1 MQLSKAEKDSRLKKR
16 RNMDL
21 EKVRELRARTGAG
34 VVECKNALAEAKDD
48 VEKAVDILRKKGL
61 ALAAKKVGR
70 ITKEGIVDAYIHPG
84 DRLGVL
90 LEVNCETDFV
100 ARTQEFKRFVRD
112 IALQIAA
119 SEPISVSR
127 EELPSEVIEREKE
140 IYKSMVK
147 DLKKPP
153 EVVEKIVNGK
163 LEKFYS
169 DVCLLE
175 QPFVKIPEKT
185 VGEYIKEQIAKFG
198 ENIVIRRFVRFRL
211 GE

>member
-1 MQLSKAEKDSRLKKR
+1 
-16 RNMDL
+16 MDL
-21 EKVRELRARTGAG
+21 EKVRDLRARTGAG
-34 VVECKNALAEAKDD
+34 IVECKNALTEANDD

-70 ITKEGIVDAYIHPG
+70 ITKEGLIDAYIHPG

-119 SEPISVSR
+119 SEPIAVSR
-127 EELPSEVIEREKE
+127 EELPSDVIEREKE
-140 IYKSMVK
+140 IYASMVK
-147 DLKKPP
+147 DSKKPP
-153 EVVEKIVNGK
+153 EIVEKIVNGK

-198 ENIVIRRFVRFRL
+198 ENIVVRRFMRFRL

>member
-1 MQLSKAEKDSRLKKR
+1 
-16 RNMDL
+16 MDL
-21 EKVRELRARTGAG
+21 EKIRELRARTGAG
-34 VVECKNALAEAKDD
+34 IVECKNALTE
-48 VEKAVDILRKKGL
+48 VEGDLDKAVDVLRKKGL

-90 LEVNCETDFV
+90 VEVNCETDFV

-119 SEPISVSR
+119 SEPIAVNR

-140 IYKSMVK
+140 IYRSMVK
-147 DLKKPP
+147 DLKKPS
-153 EVVEKIVNGK
+153 EIVEKIVNGK

-198 ENIVIRRFVRFRL
+198 ENIVVRRFVRFRL

>member
-1 MQLSKAEKDSRLKKR
+1 ME
-16 RNMDL
+16 L

-34 VVECKNALAEAKDD
+34 IVDCKNALTEADGD
-48 VEKAVDILRKKGL
+48 IEKAVDLLRKKGL

-70 ITKEGIVDAYIHPG
+70 ITKEGIIDAYIHPG

-90 LEVNCETDFV
+90 IEINCETDFV

-119 SEPISVSR
+119 SEPIAVSR
-127 EELPSEVIEREKE
+127 EELSSDVIEREKE
-140 IYKSMVK
+140 IYRSMVK
-147 DLKKPP
+147 DLKKPA
-153 EVVEKIVNGK
+153 EIVEKIVDGK
-163 LEKFYS
+163 LEKFYA

-175 QPFVKIPEKT
+175 QPYVKIPEKT
-185 VGEYIKEQIAKFG
+185 VGEHIKEQIAKFG
-198 ENIVIRRFVRFRL
+198 ENIVVRRFVRFRL

>member
-1 MQLSKAEKDSRLKKR
+1 MDKDKI
-16 RNMDL
+16 
-21 EKVRELRARTGAG
+21 RELRARTCAG
-34 VVECKNALAEAKDD
+34 IIECKNALGEADGD
-48 VEKAVDILRKKGL
+48 LNKAVDILRKKGL

-90 LEVNCETDFV
+90 IEINCETDFV

-119 SEPISVSR
+119 SEPIAVSR

-140 IYKSMVK
+140 IYRSMVE
-147 DLKKPP
+147 DIKKSPDII
-153 EVVEKIVNGK
+153 EKIVNGK
-163 LEKFYS
+163 LENFYS

-198 ENIVIRRFVRFRL
+198 ENVVVRRFVRFRL

>member
-1 MQLSKAEKDSRLKKR
+1 
-16 RNMDL
+16 MDL
-21 EKVRELRARTGAG
+21 DKVRELRARTGAG
-34 VVECKNALAEAKDD
+34 IVDCKNALIETGDD
-48 VEKAVDILRKKGL
+48 IEKAVDLLRKQGL
-61 ALAAKKVGR
+61 ALAAKKIGR
-70 ITKEGIVDAYIHPG
+70 VAKEGIIDAYIHPG

-90 LEVNCETDFV
+90 VEVNCETDFV

-119 SEPISVSR
+119 SEPIAVSR
-127 EELPSEVIEREKE
+127 EELPSEVVEREKE
-140 IYKSMVK
+140 IYMSMVK

-153 EVVEKIVNGK
+153 EIVEKIVIGK
-163 LEKFYS
+163 LEKFYA

-185 VGEYIKEQIAKFG
+185 VGDYIKEQIAKFG
-198 ENIVIRRFVRFRL
+198 ENIVVRRFIRFRL

>member
-1 MQLSKAEKDSRLKKR
+1 M
-16 RNMDL
+16 NL

-34 VVECKNALAEAKDD
+34 IVECKNALTEADSD
-48 VEKAVDILRKKGL
+48 LDKAVDILRKKGL

-70 ITKEGIVDAYIHPG
+70 VTKEGIVDAYIHPG

-90 LEVNCETDFV
+90 IEANCETDFV
-100 ARTQEFKRFVRD
+100 ARTQEFKRFIRD

-119 SEPISVSR
+119 SEPIAVSR
-127 EELPSEVIEREKE
+127 EELPSDVIEREKE
-140 IYKSMVK
+140 IYRSMVK
-147 DLKKPP
+147 DVKKPP
-153 EVVEKIVNGK
+153 EIIEKIVNGK

-185 VGEYIKEQIAKFG
+185 VSDYIKEQIAKFG
-198 ENIVIRRFVRFRL
+198 ENIVIRRFARFRL

>member
-1 MQLSKAEKDSRLKKR
+1 ME
-16 RNMDL
+16 L
-21 EKVRELRARTGAG
+21 EKVRELRARTNAG
-34 VVECKNALAEAKDD
+34 IVDCKNALKEADGD
-48 VEKAVDILRKKGL
+48 IDKAVDILRTKGL

-70 ITKEGIVDAYIHPG
+70 IAKEGIVDAYIHPG

-90 LEVNCETDFV
+90 VEVNCETDFV

-112 IALQIAA
+112 ISLQIAA
-119 SEPISVSR
+119 SEPIAVSR
-127 EELPSEVIEREKE
+127 EELPSDIIEREKE
-140 IYKSMVK
+140 IYTSMVK

-153 EVVEKIVNGK
+153 EIIEKIVDGK

-198 ENIVIRRFVRFRL
+198 ENIIIRRFTRFRL

>member
-1 MQLSKAEKDSRLKKR
+1 ME
-16 RNMDL
+16 L
-21 EKVRELRARTGAG
+21 EKIRELRARTGAG
-34 VVECKNALAEAKDD
+34 VVDCKNALIEAEGDLD
-48 VEKAVDILRKKGL
+48 KAVDTLRKKGL

-70 ITKEGIVDAYIHPG
+70 ITKEGIIDAYIHPG

-90 LEVNCETDFV
+90 IEVNCETDFV

-119 SEPISVSR
+119 SEPIAVSR
-127 EELPSEVIEREKE
+127 ENLASDVIEREKE
-140 IYKSMVK
+140 IYRSMVR
-147 DLKKPP
+147 DFKKPP
-153 EVVEKIVNGK
+153 EIIEKIVNGK
-163 LEKFYS
+163 LEKFYA

-198 ENIVIRRFVRFRL
+198 ENIVVRRFVRFRL

>member
-1 MQLSKAEKDSRLKKR
+1 MDTEKI
-16 RNMDL
+16 
-21 EKVRELRARTGAG
+21 RELRERTGAG
-34 VVECKNALAEAKDD
+34 IVDCKEALLQANGDIEQ
-48 VEKAVDILRKKGL
+48 AVDILRKKGL

-70 ITKEGIVDAYIHPG
+70 ITKEGIIDAYIHPG

-90 LEVNCETDFV
+90 VEVNCETDFV
-100 ARTQEFKRFVRD
+100 ARNQDFRRFVRD

-119 SEPISVSR
+119 SEPLVVNR
-127 EELPSEVIEREKE
+127 EELPPEIIEKEKE
-140 IYKSMVK
+140 IYRSQIQ

-153 EVVEKIVNGK
+153 EIIEKIVEGK
-163 LEKFYS
+163 LEKFYNS
-169 DVCLLE
+169 VCLLE

-185 VGEYIKEQIAKFG
+185 VGDYLKEQIAKFG

>member
-1 MQLSKAEKDSRLKKR
+1 
-16 RNMDL
+16 MDL
-21 EKVRELRARTGAG
+21 ERVRELRARTGAG
-34 VVECKNALAEAKDD
+34 IVECKNALTEADGD
-48 VEKAVDILRKKGL
+48 IEKAVDTLRKKGL

-70 ITKEGIVDAYIHPG
+70 ITKEGIIDAYIHPG

-90 LEVNCETDFV
+90 VEVNCETDFV

-119 SEPISVSR
+119 SEPIAVSR
-127 EELPSEVIEREKE
+127 EELSAEVIEREKE
-140 IYKSMVK
+140 IYSSMVK

-153 EVVEKIVNGK
+153 EIVEKVVNGK

-198 ENIVIRRFVRFRL
+198 ENIVVRRFVRFRL

>member
-1 MQLSKAEKDSRLKKR
+1 
-16 RNMDL
+16 MDL
-21 EKVRELRARTGAG
+21 DKVRELRARTGAG
-34 VVECKNALAEAKDD
+34 IVDCKNVLVETNDD
-48 VEKAVDILRKKGL
+48 IEKAVDLLRKKGL

-70 ITKEGIVDAYIHPG
+70 VAKEGIIDAYIHPG

-90 LEVNCETDFV
+90 VEVNCETDFV

-119 SEPISVSR
+119 SEPIAVSR
-127 EELPSEVIEREKE
+127 EELPSDVIEREKE
-140 IYKSMVK
+140 IYMSMVK

-153 EVVEKIVNGK
+153 EIVEKIVNGK
-163 LEKFYS
+163 LEKFHA

-185 VGEYIKEQIAKFG
+185 VADYIKEQIAKFG
-198 ENIVIRRFVRFRL
+198 ENIVVRRFIRFR
-211 GE
+211 

>member
-1 MQLSKAEKDSRLKKR
+1 
-16 RNMDL
+16 MDL

-34 VVECKNALAEAKDD
+34 IVECKNALTEAVDD
-48 VEKAVDILRKKGL
+48 IEKAVDILRKKGL

-70 ITKEGIVDAYIHPG
+70 ITQEGVVDAYIHPG

-119 SEPISVSR
+119 SEPIAVDR
-127 EELPSEVIEREKE
+127 KELPSEVIEREKE
-140 IYKSMVK
+140 IYASMVK
-147 DLKKPP
+147 NSKKPS
-153 EVVEKIVNGK
+153 ETIEKIVQGK

-175 QPFVKIPEKT
+175 QPFVKIPGKT
-185 VGEYIKEQIAKFG
+185 VSEYIKEQIAKFG
-198 ENIVIRRFVRFRL
+198 ENIVVRRFVRFRL

>member
-1 MQLSKAEKDSRLKKR
+1 ME
-16 RNMDL
+16 L
-21 EKVRELRARTGAG
+21 EKIRELRARTGAG
-34 VVECKNALAEAKDD
+34 VVDCKNALTEAEGNL
-48 VEKAVDILRKKGL
+48 EKAVDTLRKKGL

-90 LEVNCETDFV
+90 IEVNCETDFV

-119 SEPISVSR
+119 SEPIAVNR
-127 EELPSEVIEREKE
+127 EDLDSDVIERERE
-140 IYKSMVK
+140 IYRSMVK
-147 DLKKPP
+147 DFKKPP
-153 EVVEKIVNGK
+153 EIIEKIINGK
-163 LEKFYS
+163 LEKFYA

-198 ENIVIRRFVRFRL
+198 ENIVVRRFVRFRL

>member
-1 MQLSKAEKDSRLKKR
+1 M
-16 RNMDL
+16 NL

-34 VVECKNALAEAKDD
+34 IVECKNALTEADGD
-48 VEKAVDILRKKGL
+48 IEKAVDTLRKKGL

-70 ITKEGIVDAYIHPG
+70 ITKEGIIDAYIHPG

-90 LEVNCETDFV
+90 VEVNCETDFV

-119 SEPISVSR
+119 SEPIAVSR
-127 EELPSEVIEREKE
+127 EELPADVIEREKE
-140 IYKSMVK
+140 IYTSMVK
-147 DLKKPP
+147 DLKKPQ
-153 EVVEKIVNGK
+153 EIVEKIVDGK

-198 ENIVIRRFVRFRL
+198 ENIVVRRFVRFRL

>member
-1 MQLSKAEKDSRLKKR
+1 MKLKKR
-16 RNMDL
+16 RTMDL
-21 EKVRELRARTGAG
+21 EKVRDLRARTGAG
-34 VVECKNALAEAKDD
+34 IVECKNALTEAGDD

-70 ITKEGIVDAYIHPG
+70 ITKEGLIDAYIHPG

-119 SEPISVSR
+119 SEPIAVSR
-127 EELPSEVIEREKE
+127 EELPSDVIEREKE
-140 IYKSMVK
+140 IYASMVK
-147 DLKKPP
+147 DSKKPP
-153 EVVEKIVNGK
+153 EIVEKIVNGK

-198 ENIVIRRFVRFRL
+198 ENIVVRRFMRFRL

>member
-1 MQLSKAEKDSRLKKR
+1 ME
-16 RNMDL
+16 L

-34 VVECKNALAEAKDD
+34 IVDCKNALTEADGD
-48 VEKAVDILRKKGL
+48 IEKAVDILRKKGL

-90 LEVNCETDFV
+90 IEVNCETDFV

-112 IALQIAA
+112 MTLQIAA
-119 SEPISVSR
+119 SEPIAVSR
-127 EELPSEVIEREKE
+127 EELSSDVIEREKE
-140 IYKSMVK
+140 IYRSMVK

-153 EVVEKIVNGK
+153 EIVEKIVDGK
-163 LEKFYS
+163 LEKFYA

-175 QPFVKIPEKT
+175 QPYVKIPEKT
-185 VGEYIKEQIAKFG
+185 VGEHIKEQIAKFG
-198 ENIVIRRFVRFRL
+198 ENIVVRRFVRFRL

>member
-1 MQLSKAEKDSRLKKR
+1 MDREKL
-16 RNMDL
+16 
-21 EKVRELRARTGAG
+21 RELRERTGAG
-34 VVECKNALAEAKDD
+34 IVDCQKALAETDGD
-48 VEKAVDILRKKGL
+48 IEKAVESLRKKGL

-70 ITKEGIVDAYIHPG
+70 VTKEGIVDAYIHPG

-90 LEVNCETDFV
+90 VEVNCETDFV
-100 ARTQEFKRFVRD
+100 ARNTEFRRFVRD

-119 SEPISVSR
+119 SEPMVVTR
-127 EELPSEVIEREKE
+127 EELPPDVVERERE
-140 IYKSMVK
+140 IYRSMVQDIK
-147 DLKKPP
+147 KKP
-153 EVVEKIVNGK
+153 EIVDKIVDGK

-185 VGEYIKEQIAKFG
+185 VGDYLKEQITKFG
-198 ENIVIRRFVRFRL
+198 ENIVVRRFVRFRL

>member
-1 MQLSKAEKDSRLKKR
+1 MDREKL
-16 RNMDL
+16 
-21 EKVRELRARTGAG
+21 RELRARTGAG
-34 VVECKNALAEAKDD
+34 IVDCQEALTEVEGDI
-48 VEKAVDILRKKGL
+48 EKAVETLRKKGL

-70 ITKEGIVDAYIHPG
+70 ITKEGIIDAYIHPG

-90 LEVNCETDFV
+90 VEVNCETDFV
-100 ARTQEFKRFVRD
+100 ARNTEFRRFVRD

-119 SEPISVSR
+119 SEPIVVVR
-127 EELPSEVIEREKE
+127 EELSADVIEREKE
-140 IYKSMVK
+140 IYRSMVQDIK
-147 DLKKPP
+147 KKPDI
-153 EVVEKIVNGK
+153 VEKIVTGK

-185 VGEYIKEQIAKFG
+185 VGEYLKEQIAKFG
-198 ENIVIRRFVRFRL
+198 ENIVVRRFVRFRL

>member
-1 MQLSKAEKDSRLKKR
+1 
-16 RNMDL
+16 MDL

-34 VVECKNALAEAKDD
+34 IVECKNALTEADGD
-48 VEKAVDILRKKGL
+48 IEKAVDTLRKKGL

-90 LEVNCETDFV
+90 VEVNCETDFV

-119 SEPISVSR
+119 SEPIAVSR
-127 EELPSEVIEREKE
+127 EELPGDVVEREKE
-140 IYKSMVK
+140 IYASMVK
-147 DLKKPP
+147 DLKKPA
-153 EVVEKIVNGK
+153 EIVEKIVNGK

-198 ENIVIRRFVRFRL
+198 ENIVVRRFVRFRL

>member
-1 MQLSKAEKDSRLKKR
+1 
-16 RNMDL
+16 MDL

-34 VVECKNALAEAKDD
+34 IVECKNALTEAVDD
-48 VEKAVDILRKKGL
+48 IEKAVDILRKKGL

-70 ITKEGIVDAYIHPG
+70 ITQEGIIDAYIHPG

-90 LEVNCETDFV
+90 LEINCETDFV

-119 SEPISVSR
+119 SEPIAVGR
-127 EELPSEVIEREKE
+127 EELSSEVIEREKE
-140 IYKSMVK
+140 IYVSMVE
-147 DLKKPP
+147 DSKKPP
-153 EVVEKIVNGK
+153 EIIEKIVNSK

-198 ENIVIRRFVRFRL
+198 ENVVVRRFVRFRL